1 MPALH
6 DCRCIRRPKFVI
18 EEGVR
23 TCRSST
29 GGLFHSYGILLLG
42 LVDLFFFLG
51 GGGGIEV
58 TEELCVIC
66 TSYNLPEWQAITN
79 ILVP

>member
-42 LVDLFFFLG
+42 LVDLFFLG
-51 GGGGIEV
+51 GGGGGGGGGIQV
-58 TEELCVIC
+58 TEELCIIC
-66 TSYNLPEWQAITN
+66 TSMY
-79 ILVP
+79 

>member
-6 DCRCIRRPKFVI
+6 DCRCIRRAKFVI

-42 LVDLFFFLG
+42 LVDLFFFW

-58 TEELCVIC
+58 TEELCIIC
-66 TSYNLPEWQAITN
+66 TSYSLPEWQAITN
-79 ILVP
+79 ILAP

>member
-29 GGLFHSYGILLLG
+29 GRLFHSYGILLLG
-42 LVDLFFFLG
+42 LVDLFFFWG

-66 TSYNLPEWQAITN
+66 TSYSLPEWQAITN
-79 ILVP
+79 ILAP